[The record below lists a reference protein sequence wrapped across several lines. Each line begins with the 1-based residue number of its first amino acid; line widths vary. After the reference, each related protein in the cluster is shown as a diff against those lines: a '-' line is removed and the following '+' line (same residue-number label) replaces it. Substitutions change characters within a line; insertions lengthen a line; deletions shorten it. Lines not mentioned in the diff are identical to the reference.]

1 MGALPIPAILSY
13 RINTKQKEVKIIK
26 QISKQGIERLLKDGV
41 IRNTHRGY
49 VNPKNGEH
57 ISYYRTCGGKKYI
70 EDYYADLV
78 MK

>member
-1 MGALPIPAILSY
+1 M
-13 RINTKQKEVKIIK
+13 KIIK
-26 QISKQGIERLLKDGV
+26 QISKQGIEKLIKDG
-41 IRNTHRGY
+41 IIINTHRGY

-57 ISYYRTCGGKKYI
+57 IGYYKTCGNQRYI

>member
-1 MGALPIPAILSY
+1 M
-13 RINTKQKEVKIIK
+13 KIIK
-26 QISKQGIERLLKDGV
+26 QISKQGIEKLLKDGI
-41 IRNTHRGY
+41 IRHTHRGY

-57 ISYYRTCGGKKYI
+57 IGFYNTVHKKYI